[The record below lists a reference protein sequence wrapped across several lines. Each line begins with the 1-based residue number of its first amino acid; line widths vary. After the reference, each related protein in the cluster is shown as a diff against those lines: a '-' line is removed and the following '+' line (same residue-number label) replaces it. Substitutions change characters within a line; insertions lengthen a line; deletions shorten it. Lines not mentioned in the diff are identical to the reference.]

1 MDEALTMRQRF
12 VELAPWHVNG
22 TLSAADRVWVDGYV
36 RSHPEARAEL
46 DWYASLQQQILA
58 DTPEAWPDAGFERL
72 LHRVRLER

>member
-22 TLSAADRVWVDGYV
+22 TLSPADRAWVDDYI

-46 DWYASLQQQILA
+46 EWYALLRHEIRA
-58 DTPEAWPDAGFERL
+58 DVPKVSPDAGLERL